1 MTHARHR
8 EPHRKPH
15 EFMSRRITLGIGS
28 VCILVWVL
36 VGYVFDDDAEAA
48 PSIPAVQICEPG
60 ASGPRCSDRLPIE
73 PAIQASDSDL
83 ASRAIADYRTAAEQA
98 VAELGRLVGAARFD
112 TVLVARP

>member
-73 PAIQASDSDL
+73 PAIQVSDSDL
-83 ASRAIADYRTAAEQA
+83 VSRAIGEYRTAAERS
-98 VAELGRLVGAARFD
+98 VARLGWLVGAAQFD
-112 TVLVARP
+112 AVPVAGP